1 MTRTSKSQKTVNVQ
15 EQETK
20 GVSTMATANL
30 EKVNLQPKNNFDA
43 MNYVKSQLLQMSA
56 AGKKQVKLAKPN
68 TDVFDMLMNLGAIEG
83 YTIENKATNIDEE
96 GKRFVVVTVE
106 GLDINATAISKRT
119 GNKYYIFFMGNQ

>member
-1 MTRTSKSQKTVNVQ
+1 MTRTSKSQKTLEVQ
-15 EQETK
+15 EQNE
-20 GVSTMATANL
+20 GVRTM
-30 EKVNLQPKNNFDA
+30 EKINLQQQRPNFDA

-56 AGKKQVKLAKPN
+56 AGKKQVRLAKPN

-83 YTIENKATNIDEE
+83 YTVENKATNIDEE

-106 GLDINATAISKRT
+106 GLDINATAVSKRT